1 MWMNHLAQGR
11 TDRKCP
17 PPEPPISLTAAPV
30 VLRPAP
36 SSQKHK
42 PHSQV
47 TSRQLA
53 GLSSSTSRFCLKP
66 ARRGGFPARTHP
78 SVCIYSVRS
87 QQLPGARAANTLRL
101 QHASLHPFQ
110 SPPLL
115 AFLGSL
121 ASHPPFSL
129 PAMWLDFRGA
139 PGWGGTG
146 KNNTQDV
153 VGGRVRNGCK
163 DPLDSSPVSFQFF
176 FPFFLPMHS
185 CITLQDTGSEM
196 SGFTGV
202 GLEHGFLSNAAWGS
216 DLCFAV

>member
-1 MWMNHLAQGR
+1 MGEPSRPGTHRQEVPASRTARVSHRCPGGAQTCARQPKAQTPHPSHFPSAGRPVIQHLSVLPEAREARWLPSPNPSIRLYLFCVQPTAAGSQGCQH
-11 TDRKCP
+11 TAPSTCIS
-17 PPEPPISLTAAPV
+17 PPISE
-30 VLRPAP
+30 
-36 SSQKHK
+36 
-42 PHSQV
+42 
-47 TSRQLA
+47 
-53 GLSSSTSRFCLKP
+53 
-66 ARRGGFPARTHP
+66 
-78 SVCIYSVRS
+78 
-87 QQLPGARAANTLRL
+87 
-101 QHASLHPFQ
+101 

-153 VGGRVRNGCK
+153 VGGGVRNGCK
-163 DPLDSSPVSFQFF
+163 DLLDSSPVSFQFF
-176 FPFFLPMHS
+176 SPFFLPTHS

-202 GLEHGFLSNAAWGS
+202 GLDMDF
-216 DLCFAV
+216 